1 MRVCRLV
8 LAVTFLFTVGASA
21 DWITISN
28 ADFNIPPAGG
38 WAGGNAAPEWDN
50 RTANNNEAS
59 DNFNHSGSG
68 GSLKIWA
75 GLNIYVAHQD
85 ATIQDG
91 GVIPAGFTTW
101 SASYYAYT
109 PTADYYTNGS
119 INFHIEWF
127 TNFSAG
133 GEVAPRSVIN
143 LPQNI
148 TPDSWLQVSGGGDVP
163 SNATR
168 WRFVFEQSSFQAGA
182 VFLDDVSVGVE
193 AIPEPPTLA
202 LLGLGALAG
211 MVRVVRS
218 RLRRKT

>member
-1 MRVCRLV
+1 MRSWM
-8 LAVTFLFTVGASA
+8 LALSVAFFLAATASA

-28 ADFNIPPAGG
+28 ADFNIQPPGG

-50 RTANNNEAS
+50 RSANNNEAS
-59 DNFNHSGSG
+59 STFNHSGSG

-75 GLNIYVAHQD
+75 GANIYVAHQD

-91 GVIPAGFTTW
+91 GVIPAGTVAW

-109 PTADYYTNGS
+109 PSADYYTNGS

-133 GEVAPRSVIN
+133 GEVAARSYVD

-148 TPDSWLQVSGGGDVP
+148 TPNSWLQVSGGGAVP
-163 SNATR
+163 GNATR
-168 WRFVFEQSSFQAGA
+168 WRFVFEQSGFQGGA
-182 VFLDDVSVGVE
+182 IYLDDVAVQAV
-193 AIPEPPTLA
+193 IPEPPAVA

-211 MVRVVRS
+211 LARLVRM
-218 RLRRKT
+218 RLRRRT